1 MMLRPEQI
9 TLRPVAPSD
18 DAFILSVYASTRAGE
33 LAQVPWTAQQKE
45 AFVKMQFQLQ
55 KQHYATSYPQASHD
69 VICVDETPAGR
80 IYVDRGTD
88 QFHILDITVLPQFR
102 NQQIG
107 SIVLRRLLDE
117 AGAKNQAATI
127 YVETFNPSLKL
138 FERLGFEKSQLK
150 DLHYLMMR
158 PAQR

>member
-9 TLRPVAPSD
+9 TLRPVVASD
-18 DAFILSVYASTRAGE
+18 DALILSVYASTRASE
-33 LAQVPWTAQQKE
+33 LQQVPWTNEQKD
-45 AFVKMQFQLQ
+45 AFVRMQFAAQ
-55 KQHYATSYPQASHD
+55 KQHYAATYPQASHH

-80 IYVDRGTD
+80 IYVDRGAGGI
-88 QFHILDITVLPQFR
+88 HILDITVLPQFR

-107 SIVLRRLLDE
+107 STVLRRLLNE
-117 AGAKNQAATI
+117 AGEKGKAVTI

-150 DLHYLMMR
+150 DLHYLMTW
-158 PAQR
+158 PAQP